1 MSGFDLPTC
10 HLNTCKLY
18 RRYPVKIQN
27 TLTTVLLVLVAG
39 LLLMNWNSARST
51 VPAAGTAVVEAADAS
66 ASGSITVSGSSALR
80 MQPDRVVVILGV
92 ETFART
98 PSASRDE
105 NAHRSKAV
113 LAAIRAL
120 GVADKD
126 VATANLTLQPRYD
139 DYDRN
144 VISGYGARNT
154 IAVTLRDVEKLEP
167 VLVAALEAGATSV
180 DGVEFSVTNL
190 RELRDRARDL
200 AVKAALEKAE
210 AMSESASVRVGNV
223 TGIREDSWYSGY
235 FGGWGSRNHW
245 TNVQNV
251 VQDLAAE
258 GAITLED
265 GSISLG
271 QIVVK
276 AQVSLTAEIVPK

>member
-1 MSGFDLPTC
+1 M
-10 HLNTCKLY
+10 
-18 RRYPVKIQN
+18 KIQN
-27 TLTTVLLVLVAG
+27 TLSTVLLASVAC
-39 LLLMNWNSARST
+39 LLLLTWNDARPTS
-51 VPAAGTAVVEAADAS
+51 PAAGTAVANAAGPEP
-66 ASGSITVSGSSALR
+66 SGSITVSGSSAIR
-80 MQPDRVVVILGV
+80 VQPDRVVVILGV

-105 NAHRSKAV
+105 NARRSKAV
-113 LAAIRAL
+113 LAAVRAQ

-126 VATANLTLQPRYD
+126 IATANLTLRPRYD
-139 DYDRN
+139 DFDRN

-154 IAVTLRDVEKLEP
+154 IAVTLRDVAKLEP

-200 AVKAALEKAE
+200 AVKAALEKAG
-210 AMSESASVRVGNV
+210 AMSASAGARVGNV
-223 TGIREDSWYSGY
+223 TGIHEDAWYSGY
-235 FGGWGSRNHW
+235 FGGWDGPSQW

-276 AQVSLTAEIVPK
+276 AQVMLTAEIVPQ

>member
-1 MSGFDLPTC
+1 MKT
-10 HLNTCKLY
+10 
-18 RRYPVKIQN
+18 RN
-27 TLTTVLLVLVAG
+27 TLTTVLLVIVAG
-39 LLLMNWNSARST
+39 LLLLNWNSARPT
-51 VPAAGTAVVEAADAS
+51 APAASAADADT
-66 ASGSITVSGSSALR
+66 AGSITVSGSSAIR
-80 MQPDRVVVILGV
+80 VQPDRVVVVLGI

-98 PSASRDE
+98 PSASRDA
-105 NAHRSKAV
+105 NARLSKAV
-113 LAAIRAL
+113 LAAVRAQD
-120 GVADKD
+120 VKDKD
-126 VATANLTLQPRYD
+126 IATANLTLQPRYE
-139 DYDRN
+139 DYDWN
-144 VISGYGARNT
+144 VISGYEARNT

-200 AVKAALEKAE
+200 AVKAALEKAA
-210 AMSESASVRVGNV
+210 AMSESAGVRVGNV

-235 FGGWGSRNHW
+235 FGWWGSGRNQW

-276 AQVSLTAEIVPK
+276 AQVTLTAEIVPK

>member
-1 MSGFDLPTC
+1 MKT
-10 HLNTCKLY
+10 
-18 RRYPVKIQN
+18 RN
-27 TLTTVLLVLVAG
+27 TLTTVLLVIVAG
-39 LLLMNWNSARST
+39 LLLLNWNSARPT
-51 VPAAGTAVVEAADAS
+51 APAASAADADS
-66 ASGSITVSGSSALR
+66 TGSITVSGSSAIR
-80 MQPDRVVVILGV
+80 VQPDRVVVVLGI

-98 PSASRDE
+98 PSASRDA
-105 NAHRSKAV
+105 NAHLSKAV
-113 LAAIRAL
+113 LAAVRAQD
-120 GVADKD
+120 VKDKD
-126 VATANLTLQPRYD
+126 IATANLTLQPRYD

-144 VISGYGARNT
+144 IISGYGARNT
-154 IAVTLRDVEKLEP
+154 IAVTLRSVEKLEP

-210 AMSESASVRVGNV
+210 AMSESAGVQVGNV

-235 FGGWGSRNHW
+235 FGWTGGRNQW

-276 AQVSLTAEIVPK
+276 AQVTLTAEIVPK

>member
-1 MSGFDLPTC
+1 MKTR
-10 HLNTCKLY
+10 NT
-18 RRYPVKIQN
+18 IN
-27 TLTTVLLVLVAG
+27 TILLAIVAG
-39 LLLMNWNSARST
+39 LLLLNGSGTKPDVVT
-51 VPAAGTAVVEAADAS
+51 VGAADAD
-66 ASGSITVSGSSALR
+66 AAGSITVSGSSAIR
-80 MQPDRVVVILGV
+80 VQPDRVVVVLGV

-105 NAHRSKAV
+105 NARRSKAV
-113 LAAIRAL
+113 LDAIRTQ
-120 GVADKD
+120 GIADKD
-126 VATANLTLQPRYD
+126 IATADLTLQPRYD
-139 DYDRN
+139 DYERN
-144 VISGYGARNT
+144 IVSGYGARNT

-167 VLVAALEAGATSV
+167 VLVATLEAGATSV

-200 AVKAALEKAE
+200 AVKAALEKAA
-210 AMSESASVRVGNV
+210 AMAESAGVGVGNV
-223 TGIREDSWYSGY
+223 TGIHEDSWYSGY
-235 FGGWGSRNHW
+235 FGSWGSGRNQW

-258 GAITLED
+258 GALTLED

-276 AQVSLTAEIVPK
+276 AQVTLTAEIVSK

>member
-1 MSGFDLPTC
+1 MKTRNI
-10 HLNTCKLY
+10 LN
-18 RRYPVKIQN
+18 
-27 TLTTVLLVLVAG
+27 TVLLVIVAG
-39 LLLMNWNSARST
+39 LLLLNWNSARPT
-51 VPAAGTAVVEAADAS
+51 APAAGTAVAS
-66 ASGSITVSGSSALR
+66 VGDVRPSGSITVSGSSAIR
-80 MQPDRVVVILGV
+80 VQPDRVVVILSV
-92 ETFART
+92 EMFAST
-98 PSASRDE
+98 PSAARDA
-105 NAHRSKAV
+105 NARRSKAV
-113 LAAIRAL
+113 LAAIRAQD
-120 GVADKD
+120 VADKD

-154 IAVTLRDVEKLEP
+154 IAVTLRDVAKLEP

-200 AVKAALEKAE
+200 AVRAALEKTE
-210 AMSESASVRVGNV
+210 AMSASAGVRVGQV
-223 TGIREDSWYSGY
+223 TGIREDSGYSGY
-235 FGGWGSRNHW
+235 FGGWGGRNQW

-271 QIVVK
+271 QIVVR

>member
-1 MSGFDLPTC
+1 MKT
-10 HLNTCKLY
+10 
-18 RRYPVKIQN
+18 RN
-27 TLTTVLLVLVAG
+27 TLNTVLLVIVAG
-39 LLLMNWNSARST
+39 LLLLNWNSAKPTTAPVAR
-51 VPAAGTAVVEAADAS
+51 TAVAGAADAQP
-66 ASGSITVSGSSALR
+66 SGSITVSGSSAIR
-80 MQPDRVVVILGV
+80 VQPDRVVVVLGV

-98 PSASRDE
+98 PSASRDA
-105 NAHRSKAV
+105 NARLSKAV
-113 LAAIRAL
+113 LAAIRAQ
-120 GVADKD
+120 GIQDKD
-126 VATANLTLQPRYD
+126 IATANLTLQPRYD
-139 DYDRN
+139 DYDWN
-144 VISGYGARNT
+144 VISGYASRNT

-210 AMSESASVRVGNV
+210 AMSESAGVRVGNV
-223 TGIREDSWYSGY
+223 TGIHEDSWYSGY
-235 FGGWGSRNHW
+235 FGWSGGRNQW

-276 AQVSLTAEIVPK
+276 AQVSVTAEIVSK